1 MFGRKTPFYCHNM
14 YLTAAILVSLS
25 LVYMV
30 MVSLLL
36 WLRRWLL
43 CFFLLFTVLAFTF
56 YPLLLF
62 LYFLFRWLSDM
73 DSVLGIRVGGVLLF
87 FTMLCNNPI
96 TPKRFYFF
104 FYYFFYFLP
113 LDSDSYFLLPCS
125 PILYFYSLPGQ
136 WPSLYVC
143 LRSQTVSKCFF
154 SNVWSG
160 QGLVLHSILDSLFSA
175 LRQVLVIPISFRGQ
189 WSSIASIPFLPFL
202 GFGSGG
208 WLLSICACTSYS
220 IPRL

>member
-1 MFGRKTPFYCHNM
+1 
-14 YLTAAILVSLS
+14 
-25 LVYMV
+25 
-30 MVSLLL
+30 
-36 WLRRWLL
+36 
-43 CFFLLFTVLAFTF
+43 
-56 YPLLLF
+56 
-62 LYFLFRWLSDM
+62 M

-104 FYYFFYFLP
+104 FITSFTSYLWTLIPTFYSLALP
-113 LDSDSYFLLPCS
+113 YS
-125 PILYFYSLPGQ
+125 IFYSLPGQ

-154 SNVWSG
+154 SNWSG
-160 QGLVLHSILDSLFSA
+160 QVLVLHSILDSPFAVLCSIQFHG
-175 LRQVLVIPISFRGQ
+175 QVLVIPISFRGQ
-189 WSSIASIPFLPFL
+189 WSSIASISFLPFL